1 MVWAMSFAQTVRNLQ
16 QWPRAASGKMGP
28 VSLWSELW
36 PEERSQEPRRL
47 RRSLIRCQTREPR
60 ARGCSSRSVLLQ
72 AQVPPARQ
80 ERGSMRGRSI
90 GSRGASES
98 EAVPFCTM
106 WRSAHA

>member
-47 RRSLIRCQTREPR
+47 RRSLIGCQT
-60 ARGCSSRSVLLQ
+60 
-72 AQVPPARQ
+72 
-80 ERGSMRGRSI
+80 
-90 GSRGASES
+90 
-98 EAVPFCTM
+98 
-106 WRSAHA
+106 